1 MANEKRYRFLKKTV
15 PREGKIAVSLAGISA
30 LLMVLGAFISFLQGG
45 NAGAPV
51 GALGLMALALSGYGF
66 HVGLNALQKSAG
78 TSSRITIMGTLA
90 AGVVTVIWLGNNGS
104 PQDAKGTIR
113 AKDTGVK
120 YQVAITWVDGKGW
133 KPTKVEQL
141 K

>member
-30 LLMVLGAFISFLQGG
+30 L
-45 NAGAPV
+45 
-51 GALGLMALALSGYGF
+51 LMALALSGYGF

-90 AGVVTVIWLGNNGS
+90 AGVVTVIWLGIFFIGLR
-104 PQDAKGTIR
+104 G
-113 AKDTGVK
+113 
-120 YQVAITWVDGKGW
+120 
-133 KPTKVEQL
+133 
-141 K
+141 

>member
-51 GALGLMALALSGYGF
+51 RALGLMALALSGYGF

-90 AGVVTVIWLGNNGS
+90 AGVVTVIWLGIFFIGLR
-104 PQDAKGTIR
+104 G
-113 AKDTGVK
+113 
-120 YQVAITWVDGKGW
+120 
-133 KPTKVEQL
+133 
-141 K
+141 